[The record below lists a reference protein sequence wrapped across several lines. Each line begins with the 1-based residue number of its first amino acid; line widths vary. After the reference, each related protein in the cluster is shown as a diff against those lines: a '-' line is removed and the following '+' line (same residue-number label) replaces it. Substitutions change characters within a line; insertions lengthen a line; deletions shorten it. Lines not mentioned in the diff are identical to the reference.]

1 MHLEIYVSDQCANCQ
16 EAIMIA
22 EAARSITGL
31 NITVMNLDVPEQPM
45 PLQVVAVPTY
55 ILNGL
60 VISLGNPEREA
71 FQEQ

>member
-31 NITVMNLDVPEQPM
+31 NITAMNLDVPEQPM